1 MNEIEVFN
9 QTEET
14 IDLDYIQKLSDFALK
29 KESVNN
35 GIVNIILVDDDY
47 IHEIN
52 KNYRK
57 IDRVTDV
64 ISFALEEEET
74 IDFEFGRLLGDIYVC
89 VPQMK
94 RQAIEYG
101 HSEKRELSF
110 LIVHG
115 LLHLLGYDHMEKEE
129 EKIMFARQ
137 ELILDEYGIK
147 RWVKTKGL

>member
-1 MNEIEVFN
+1 MNQIEVFN
-9 QTEET
+9 QTDEK
-14 IDLDYIQKLSDFALK
+14 IDLEYIKKLSDFILK
-29 KESVNN
+29 SESVNN

-74 IDFEFGRLLGDIYVC
+74 ISFDFGRLLGDIYVC
-89 VPQMK
+89 IPQMK
-94 RQAIEYG
+94 RQAIEYS

-110 LIVHG
+110 LVVHG

-137 ELILDEYGIK
+137 ELLLNEYGIT
-147 RWVKTKGL
+147 R